1 LNDSRTNR
9 EFPKGRISQALASRS
24 AGLGRIVGW
33 LSVLAVSAWTGAQT
47 PPAAPGPKA
56 PPEDPTKQLMDPS
69 DEVDGNAFEQRRTV
83 PGVGIPGAPAGPRR
97 QPAPP
102 GQPPAPAPPG
112 QGRWGVVLATFSDDG
127 HEKVAAM
134 ARDRFAQAYPE
145 LAQAYVRSTPRGSV
159 VMVGQFGG
167 PQDPTAKPV
176 LDKVKELSP
185 DGRAKPFARVYLS
198 RVQTSSEPTGPLDL
212 ANARRKFPKVNP
224 LFTVQVAMWSDFDS
238 DTLPME
244 EIRAKAETH
253 ARMLRM
259 KGEEAYVRHD
269 EDKRTS
275 IVTIGAFDSTA
286 YDPRST
292 LFSPPVERI
301 FRQYPTM
308 LVNGDQLLQ
317 PPQRGSPPGT
327 PAAPQPAVLIE
338 IPP

>member
-1 LNDSRTNR
+1 LNDSRTSAD
-9 EFPKGRISQALASRS
+9 FPKGRLAMVLGPHTSSLGRAVRALA
-24 AGLGRIVGW
+24 
-33 LSVLAVSAWTGAQT
+33 VLAVATWASAQT
-47 PPAAPGPKA
+47 PPAHPAPKS
-56 PPEDPTKQLMDPS
+56 PPEDPSKQLMDPS
-69 DEVDGNAFEQRRTV
+69 EEVDGNAFEQRRTV
-83 PGVGIPGAPAGPRR
+83 PGVGIPGAPAGPRG
-97 QPAPP
+97 QPAAP
-102 GQPPAPAPPG
+102 GQPAAIPQG

-145 LAQAYVRSTPRGSV
+145 LAESYVRSTPRGSV
-159 VMVGQFGG
+159 VMVGQFNG
-167 PQDPTAKPV
+167 PQDPAAKPV
-176 LDKVKELSP
+176 LEKVKELSP
-185 DGRAKPFARVYLS
+185 DGRARPFARVYLS

-224 LFTVQVAMWSDFDS
+224 LFTVQVAMWSDFES
-238 DTLPME
+238 NTLPME
-244 EIRAKAETH
+244 EIRAKAEAH

-308 LVNGDQLLQ
+308 LVNGEELLQ
-317 PPQRGSPPGT
+317 PPQKGAPPGT
-327 PAAPQPAVLIE
+327 PATAQPAVLIE